1 MAKQKIPVYDI
12 CRVKKEPYRQN
23 DVSIERF
30 GNYLAKHYEHLHT
43 PHRHSFYHL
52 VLFKSGKGRH
62 SIDFTLF
69 NVRPMQ
75 VYFMAPGQVH
85 SWHFE
90 GDVDGFIVNFSETF
104 FRSFLLNPNYLDQFT
119 FFNGVSK
126 DSVLQ
131 LPLDVY
137 NKALQLF
144 EEMLLCFDNEGDS
157 NLDMLRV
164 LLLQLFIAINKTA
177 AVKNNNTIPQQK
189 LQLLHSLRR
198 LIDQHYINLRLPKE
212 YADLLYIT
220 PNHLNALCND
230 LVGKTAGELIRDRIL
245 LEAKR
250 LLTNAD
256 MTVANIA
263 YELNFKDASYFNR
276 FFKKYAGTTPDAF
289 RQQFT
294 ATTHTN

>member
-12 CRVKKEPYRQN
+12 CKVKKEPYRQN
-23 DVSIERF
+23 DFSIERF

-52 VLFKSGKGRH
+52 VLFISGKGKH
-62 SIDFTLF
+62 SIDFNTF
-69 NVRPMQ
+69 PVKPMQ

-85 SWHFE
+85 SWHFD
-90 GDVDGFIVNFSETF
+90 GNVDGYIVNFSETF
-104 FRSFLLNPNYLDQFT
+104 FRSFLKDASYLEKFA
-119 FFNGVSK
+119 FFNGISV
-126 DSVLQ
+126 DDVLQ

-144 EEMLLCFDNEGDS
+144 EEMLTGFDNEGDS

-164 LLLQLFIAINKTA
+164 LLLQLFITINKTA
-177 AVKNNNTIPQQK
+177 AAKSNSKIPQQK
-189 LQLLHSLRR
+189 LQLLNTLRR
-198 LIDQHYINLRLPKE
+198 LIDQHYINLRLPKD

-256 MTVANIA
+256 MTVAGIA

-276 FFKKYAGTTPDAF
+276 FFKKYAATTPDAF
-289 RQQFT
+289 RQQYA
-294 ATTHTN
+294 ATT